1 MVSSLPYEKKNYFS
15 EHIAQS
21 MTAFSYLNQLMDL
34 LIEVFMNLD
43 SKMTQEWLQ
52 LLQSDTQLFCSTYN
66 ANNVVKTKKVL
77 KKALNCY
84 CGHQKH
90 VEC

>member
-43 SKMTQEWLQ
+43 SKMKQEWLQ
-52 LLQSDTQLFCSTYN
+52 LLQSDTQFSAAHIMQTMW
-66 ANNVVKTKKVL
+66 
-77 KKALNCY
+77 
-84 CGHQKH
+84 
-90 VEC
+90 